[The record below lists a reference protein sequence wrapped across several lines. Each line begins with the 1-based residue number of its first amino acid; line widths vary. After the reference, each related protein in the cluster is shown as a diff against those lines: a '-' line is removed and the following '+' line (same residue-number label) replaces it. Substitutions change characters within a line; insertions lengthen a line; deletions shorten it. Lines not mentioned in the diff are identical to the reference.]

1 MHLIWSDCLSIV
13 GSSWA
18 SRRFSFCS
26 VVFIAAPISCLLA
39 PCPYIQFWVARLR
52 PSQFAPTA
60 SQFAYLNS
68 IRCLLSSAL
77 NWVVLFASPFTA
89 LPLACI
95 RDAPRILA
103 FNRASLALLFTS
115 RRSLSHCS
123 SKKGDLLSHRL
134 HEVIRPSKGRDLW
147 WCRSVRRRLAR
158 SFVLMPL
165 PATMRACAPAASC
178 VLHCVVDSSP
188 PRRGNLAATSRSPV
202 TRG

>member
-1 MHLIWSDCLSIV
+1 MTSLLSRYLVSLPQPHLSPCGFAHLFGFVCARSRVMHLIWSDCLSIV

-77 NWVVLFASPFTA
+77 NWVVLFASVHGASSRMHSGRSSHFGIQSGQPRIAFHIAPFTLTLLFEKGVSA
-89 LPLACI
+89 LASPSSGC
-95 RDAPRILA
+95 
-103 FNRASLALLFTS
+103 NRAF
-115 RRSLSHCS
+115 
-123 SKKGDLLSHRL
+123 
-134 HEVIRPSKGRDLW
+134 II
-147 WCRSVRRRLAR
+147 
-158 SFVLMPL
+158 M
-165 PATMRACAPAASC
+165 
-178 VLHCVVDSSP
+178 
-188 PRRGNLAATSRSPV
+188 
-202 TRG
+202 